1 MNNTA
6 TKLWNKNFMMFVMG
20 MEFNLIGSELLKF
33 VLPLYVY
40 LETGDPLLLGTVLAI
55 SSVPF
60 IVLTPVGGVI
70 ADRINKRKLL
80 GMMNLATAIAIFGYF
95 ALAGRI
101 NIVSATVMMMLV
113 LFAFESMISPSMEA
127 TIPALVP
134 EGELVKA
141 NSATF
146 LLTTISSIGAPII
159 GGFLLEKSGVTPV
172 LFISITC
179 FLLAGTVKFTTRIP
193 HREQK
198 MTSSLPAT
206 VVNDIKDGIRCI
218 TKEKPELGKVIL
230 IVTLFGVTLMP
241 SFSALNVLV
250 TTHLEMGET
259 MVGLTRGL
267 IVIGGTVGVMLI
279 GFLGEKA
286 NISIIRKLL
295 FIASITFIPVG
306 LSFMWSSN
314 STLIY
319 IILVISFFIQLAST
333 TIMGIVNWAYLG
345 EKTPVAHIGK
355 VYSLASTFMF
365 LGAAVG
371 NYLYGHLL
379 THFVETPWIALFI
392 IAGASAIVALIAKVK
407 E

>member
-1 MNNTA
+1 MNIA
-6 TKLWNKNFMMFVMG
+6 KKLWNKDFIKFVMG

-33 VLPLYVY
+33 VLPLYVL
-40 LETGDPLLLGTVLAI
+40 LETGDPTLMGTVLAI

-60 IVLTPVGGVI
+60 IALTPVGGVI

-80 GMMNLATAIAIFGYF
+80 GMMNLATAIAIFVYF

-101 NIVSATVMMMLV
+101 DIVPATVMMMLV

-127 TIPALVP
+127 TVPALVP

-159 GGFLLEKSGVTPV
+159 GGFLLERFGVTPV
-172 LFISITC
+172 LFVSIAC
-179 FLLAGTVKFTTRIP
+179 YLLAGIVKFTTRIP
-193 HREQK
+193 YTKQK
-198 MTSSLPAT
+198 MIESLPAT
-206 VVNDIKDGIRCI
+206 IAKDIKGGIRCI
-218 TKEKPELGKVIL
+218 TKEKPELGKIIL
-230 IVTLFGVTLMP
+230 IVTLFGITLMP
-241 SFSALNVLV
+241 AFSALNVLV

-267 IVIGGTVGVMLI
+267 IVVGGTVGVMLI

-286 NISIIRKLL
+286 NISIIRILL

-306 LSFMWSSN
+306 LSFMWSN
-314 STLIY
+314 NNTLIY
-319 IILVISFFIQLAST
+319 IVLVISFFIQLAST
-333 TIMGIVNWAYLG
+333 TIMGIINWAHLG
-345 EKTPVAHIGK
+345 ETTPAVHIGK
-355 VYSLASTFMF
+355 VYSLASAFML
-365 LGAAVG
+365 LGGSIG

-379 THFVETPWIALFI
+379 THFMETPWIALFI
-392 IAGASAIVALIAKVK
+392 IAGASAIVALSAKIN
-407 E
+407 